1 MNFEAVIGLEVHAQL
16 LTKSK
21 IFCGCSTEF
30 GAMPNSQTCPV
41 CLGLPGVLPVLNKKV
56 VDFAIMLGIA
66 THCKINKNSY
76 FARKNY
82 FYPDLPKGYQISQ
95 YELPICSDGYII
107 IKTKDGEKKIGI
119 TRIHMEEDA
128 GKLIHEGSYSLVDL
142 NRTGTPLLEIVSE
155 PDIRTPEEAVAYLKE
170 LRQILLYLGI
180 CDGNMEE
187 GSFRCDANISVRK
200 VGETKLGT
208 KTELKN
214 INSFRFIQK
223 ALEYEI
229 ERQIDIIESGGT
241 IVQETRLF
249 DSAKGITISMRSKE
263 EAHDYRY
270 FPEPDLMPVF
280 IEDSYIEEIKSSLP
294 ELPYEKR
301 VRFKNTYNIPEYD
314 IDILTTDKNLADFYE
329 DCVKLYNNPKAISNF
344 FMTEIQKELNER
356 KCGIT
361 ETKLKSEHIAEIFKL
376 LDENKLNYNGA
387 KTLLPKVIETGEKPS
402 VLMEK
407 LGLIQISNTEELNQ
421 IIQQV
426 LKENK
431 KELKEYL
438 SGKDKLFAFFVGQVM
453 KKTSG
458 KANPKILQELLKE
471 NLSKIS
477 IDDVDNL

>member
-1 MNFEAVIGLEVHAQL
+1 MEFEAVIGLEVHAQL

-30 GAMPNSQTCPV
+30 GATPNSQTCPV
-41 CLGLPGVLPVLNKKV
+41 CLGLPGVLPVLNKKA
-56 VDFAIMLGIA
+56 VDFAIMLGLA
-66 THCKINKNSY
+66 TNCTINKNSY

-95 YELPICSDGYII
+95 YELPICSNGYII
-107 IKTKDGEKKIGI
+107 IKTKEGEKKIGI

-128 GKLIHEGSYSLVDL
+128 GKLIHEGTYSLVDL

-155 PDIRTPEEAVAYLKE
+155 PDMRTPEEAVAYLKE

-187 GSFRCDANISVRK
+187 GSFRCDANVSVRRK
-200 VGETKLGT
+200 GETKLGT

-241 IVQETRLF
+241 IIQETRLF
-249 DSAKGITISMRSKE
+249 DSSKGITLSMRSKE

-280 IEDSYIEEIKSSLP
+280 LDEAYIEDIKNKLP

-301 VRFKNTYNIPEYD
+301 QRFMKLYNLPEYD
-314 IDILTTDKNLADFYE
+314 VEILTTDRSLANFYE
-329 DCVKLYNNPKAISNF
+329 SCVKLYNNPKTISNF
-344 FMTEIQKELNER
+344 VMTEIQKELNER
-356 KCGIT
+356 KCTIT
-361 ETKLKSEHIAEIFKL
+361 DTKLKPEHIVEIFKL

-387 KTLLPKVIETGEKPS
+387 KALLPKVIETGKNPS
-402 VLMEK
+402 LLMEEM
-407 LGLIQISNTEELNQ
+407 GLIQISDTNELKT
-421 IIQQV
+421 IIQEV
-426 LKENK
+426 LKNNK

-438 SGKDKLFAFFVGQVM
+438 TGKDKLFAFFIGQVM

-471 NLSKIS
+471 LLSKIS

>member
-155 PDIRTPEEAVAYLKE
+155 PDIRTPEEAVSYLKE